1 MEVVSPLTHIWRR
14 IKKESRNISQKYER
28 IDLIEEF
35 KRLSGTRQSTL
46 HRRFGQAAKRRVGIG
61 FHILGTLHRD
71 SLLSTYSARSH
82 YLYR

>member
-1 MEVVSPLTHIWRR
+1 M
-14 IKKESRNISQKYER
+14 
-28 IDLIEEF
+28 DLIEEF

-46 HRRFGQAAKRRVGIG
+46 NRRFGQAAKRRVGIG

>member
-1 MEVVSPLTHIWRR
+1 M
-14 IKKESRNISQKYER
+14 
-28 IDLIEEF
+28 DLIEEF

-71 SLLSTYSARSH
+71 SLL
-82 YLYR
+82 